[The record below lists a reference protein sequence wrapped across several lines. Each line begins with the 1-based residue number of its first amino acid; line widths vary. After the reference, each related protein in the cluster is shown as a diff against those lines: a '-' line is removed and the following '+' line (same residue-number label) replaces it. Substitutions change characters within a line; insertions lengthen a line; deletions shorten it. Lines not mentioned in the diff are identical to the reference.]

1 MNNDLLLF
9 VSIAGYAAIA
19 ITALLLNDRAHRQ
32 AERAQKRQCQDTICK
47 LLEHIDVLRSSN
59 AQLVAETE
67 RLRELADLSE
77 FEEVVEAA
85 KRR

>member
-1 MNNDLLLF
+1 MNDLLLF

-32 AERAQKRQCQDTICK
+32 AERAQKRQCQEALCTLMDR
-47 LLEHIDVLRSSN
+47 IDDLRSSN
-59 AQLVAETE
+59 EQLVAERE